1 MENDAFNIFR
11 EQANNLREAPSSD
24 AWERLEQ
31 RLEKQQPRDTHAARY
46 KTKLFANTTLWAAG
60 LSLLLMGCLATLGI
74 AINMHHQRTIA
85 AAAPTLDE
93 TIQMQQLTWLV
104 GKWQSVSEGNFAEE
118 WTFDSNK
125 VLNCKGK
132 SPLSAYR
139 RVISLKNNTVFFE
152 KMTSDATMSSAYPF
166 KYGYRAKG
174 RVWVFEK
181 GNTQIILEKYT
192 DLAYSILIIRSG
204 KEIESRE
211 FKREK

>member
-11 EQANNLREAPSSD
+11 AQANNLREAPSSD
-24 AWERLEQ
+24 AWARLEQ
-31 RLEKQQPRDTHAARY
+31 RLEKQPPRDSHATRY

-74 AINMHHQRTIA
+74 AINMHNQRVA
-85 AAAPTLDE
+85 ALAPALDE
-93 TIQMQQLTWLV
+93 SIQIQHLSWLV
-104 GKWQSVSEGNFAEE
+104 GKWQSVSEGDFSEE

-181 GNTQIILEKYT
+181 GNTQIIVEKYT
-192 DLAYSILIIRSG
+192 EAAYHILIIRGG

-211 FKREK
+211 FKRIK